1 MPSAIAVMMALTIAT
16 AYGVGP
22 CFGSLHVHRK
32 GGRTVTTGMV
42 PLQTAAERSET
53 EH

>member
-1 MPSAIAVMMALTIAT
+1 MPSAFAVMMAVTIAT

-22 CFGSLHVHRK
+22 SFGSLHVHK

-42 PLQTAAERSET
+42 PLQTAADRSET

>member
-1 MPSAIAVMMALTIAT
+1 MPSAFAVMMAVTIAI

-22 CFGSLHVHRK
+22 SFGSLHVHRK
-32 GGRTVTTGMV
+32 GGRTVTIVMV
-42 PLQTAAERSET
+42 PLQTAADRSET